1 MLNVLFTLDYE
12 IHGNGDGS
20 PHDLMVEPTARML
33 DLFDAYGAKLTIMAD
48 VAEILKFR
56 EYRDQFGRDD
66 YHYEAIVAQLQDA
79 IRRGH
84 DVQLHLHCS
93 YFNARFEN
101 GKWQQDWTEYNFAGL
116 SEERI
121 NEVLGIGKT
130 FLEEQLRTAKREYRC
145 NVFRAGNWAVA
156 PSRGVVRALINN
168 GFEID
173 TSVFKDGQRND
184 HLVRFD
190 YSEAPSELV
199 PWRASE
205 ADICRRDD
213 ESALLEVPIYCELR
227 PVAAFLS
234 VNRLYR
240 SYLSRNHR
248 FNVPNLGGRSN
259 CSRKNDIISKLLRKH
274 PWKADFN
281 QCTGKQL
288 IAALNRAEFKY
299 GSSLVA
305 LPFVLIGHSK
315 LFTRYNEKTL
325 SSFLHFIA
333 KKSYRSRF
341 GTFDDLRQGTPGRR
355 VQSQNQELCPS

>member
-20 PHDLMVEPTARML
+20 PYDLMVEPTARML

-121 NEVLGIGKT
+121 NEVLGIGKS
-130 FLEEQLRTAKREYRC
+130 FLEEQLRPVDPGYRC
-145 NVFRAGNWAVA
+145 YAFRAANWAVS
-156 PSRGVVRALINN
+156 PSRNVVRALIRN

-173 TSVFKDGQRND
+173 TSVFKYGKRKGI
-184 HLVRFD
+184 VTFD
-190 YSEAPSELV
+190 YSSAPSSMAPWLV
-199 PWRASE
+199 DE
-205 ADICRRDD
+205 DDICRHDD
-213 ESALLEVPIYCELR
+213 DGELLEVPIYSER
-227 PVAAFLS
+227 RWIGAFLS
-234 VNRLYR
+234 RNRIYR
-240 SYLSRNHR
+240 ARLSRKHR
-248 FNVPNLGGRSN
+248 FGERAGPRVNNG
-259 CSRKNDIISKLLRKH
+259 SRLSTALKLMFRKH
-274 PWKADFN
+274 AWKADFN
-281 QCTGKQL
+281 QCSGWQL
-288 IAALNRAEFKY
+288 VRGLQRAEALHCS
-299 GSSLVA
+299 GSDGL
-305 LPFVLIGHSK
+305 FVLIGHSK
-315 LFTRYNEKTL
+315 LFTQYNESTL
-325 SSFLHFIA
+325 RPFLANVRKFPQ
-333 KKSYRSRF
+333 RF
-341 GTFDDLRQGTPGRR
+341 NFATMRCVR
-355 VQSQNQELCPS
+355 VLQTKERTSLAVAGVALT